1 MRPGEQDKTRY
12 TKDRPM
18 SLETGPLQW
27 GGHHPW
33 VGGYDRERWK
43 GGMSGTWEGELGGQ
57 KQLEKGR
64 AGVATPSMVD
74 MV

>member
-1 MRPGEQDKTRY
+1 
-12 TKDRPM
+12 M

-27 GGHHPW
+27 GGHNLW
-33 VGGYDRERWK
+33 VGGCNRK
-43 GGMSGTWEGELGGQ
+43 GWTGRMSRMWEGELGGQ
-57 KQLEKGR
+57 KKMEKRR